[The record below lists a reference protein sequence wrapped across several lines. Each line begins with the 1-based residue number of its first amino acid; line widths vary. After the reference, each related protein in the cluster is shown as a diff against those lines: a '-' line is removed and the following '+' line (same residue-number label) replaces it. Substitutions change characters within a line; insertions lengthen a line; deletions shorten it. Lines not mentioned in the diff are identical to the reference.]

1 MVKFILGI
9 ALGVAAIV
17 FVFQNT
23 VMATVSFL
31 VWRTEMSLALI
42 ILISLV
48 VGGFIG
54 WVASALGRRRRSRS
68 S

>member
-9 ALGVAAIV
+9 VLGIAAIV
-17 FVFQNT
+17 FVLQNT
-23 VMATVSFL
+23 AMAAVTFL
-31 VWRTEMSLALI
+31 VWRMEMSLALI
-42 ILISLV
+42 ILITLV